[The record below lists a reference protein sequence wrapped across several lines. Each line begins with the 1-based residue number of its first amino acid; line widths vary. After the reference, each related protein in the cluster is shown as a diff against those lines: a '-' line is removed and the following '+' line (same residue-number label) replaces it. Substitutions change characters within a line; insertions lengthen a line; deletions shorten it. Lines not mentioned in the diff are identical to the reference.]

1 MKKVLYVGLDVHKE
15 SIVVA
20 TAPQGDTEAQ
30 LYGKIGGTL
39 DALDKVIKK
48 MARPDLELRF
58 VYEAGPCGYVI
69 YRHLKKQGYH
79 CQVIAPSLIPTKA
92 SDRVKTDR
100 RDARQ
105 LARLFRAGELTAIYV
120 PDEEDEAVR
129 DLVRARD
136 RAMVDQRKARQ
147 RLKGFL
153 LRLGHRYLGRGNW
166 SAEHLRYLAQIKLSH
181 AAQQIAFQEY
191 LEAITVAT
199 ERLERLTKA
208 MEAALPAWKRAP
220 VVHAVMSLR
229 GVALINGMTLIAE
242 AGDLTRFDSPTSLMS
257 YFGLTPSEY
266 SSGEKRVQGGITKA
280 GNGACRRALV
290 EAAHH
295 YRIAPRV
302 SPAMQKRQE
311 DQSKEVRAIALK
323 AQQRLHSRYRLL
335 TARQKKPVIVIAAL
349 ARELCGFVWAIACQL
364 SAPEKLK
371 TREKGTSKETKAA
384 VQTTPAPVQSSVL
397 TETTKKTYQLNAE
410 KTFKKQAVN
419 TRAIP
424 G

>member
-1 MKKVLYVGLDVHKE
+1 MKQVLYVGLDVHKE

-20 TAPQGDTEAQ
+20 TAPQGDREAQ

-39 DALDKVIKK
+39 DALDKLIKK
-48 MARPDLELRF
+48 MRKPDLELRF

-69 YRHLKKQGYH
+69 YRHLKKQEYY
-79 CQVIAPSLIPTKA
+79 CDVIAPSLIPTKA

-136 RAMVDQRKARQ
+136 RAMIDQRKGRQ

-166 SAEHLRYLAQIKLSH
+166 SAEHLRYLASIKLSH

-199 ERLERLTKA
+199 ERLERLSKA
-208 MEAALPAWKRAP
+208 MEAALIEWKRQPLVRAL
-220 VVHAVMSLR
+220 MSLR
-229 GVALINGMTLIAE
+229 GVALLNGMTLVAE
-242 AGDLTRFDSPTSLMS
+242 AGDLTRFDSPSQLMS
-257 YFGLTPSEY
+257 YFGLTPTEY
-266 SSGEKRVQGGITKA
+266 SSGEKRQQGGITKA
-280 GNGACRRALV
+280 GNSACRRALV

-302 SPAMQKRQE
+302 SPAMQQRQE
-311 DQSKEVRAIALK
+311 GQSKEVRAIAFK
-323 AQQRLHSRYRLL
+323 AQQRLHGRYRAL
-335 TARQKKPVIVIAAL
+335 TGRHKKTVVVVAAL
-349 ARELCGFVWAIACQL
+349 ARELCGFVWAIACQI
-364 SAPEKLK
+364 SAPGKVKMRDNAK
-371 TREKGTSKETKAA
+371 TKEAQPVA
-384 VQTTPAPVQSSVL
+384 QRTPAQPKASKPAARHKR
-397 TETTKKTYQLNAE
+397 EYQLDPE
-410 KTFKKQAVN
+410 KRFQK
-419 TRAIP
+419 
-424 G
+424 

>member
-15 SIVVA
+15 SMVVA

-39 DALDKVIKK
+39 DALDKLIKK

-220 VVHAVMSLR
+220 VVNAVMSLR

-384 VQTTPAPVQSSVL
+384 VQTTPAPVKSSVL

-419 TRAIP
+419 TRAIHE
-424 G
+424 

>member
-1 MKKVLYVGLDVHKE
+1 MTKVLYIGLDVHKE
-15 SIVVA
+15 SIAVA
-20 TAPQGDTEAQ
+20 TAAQGDTEAKA
-30 LYGKIGGTL
+30 YGKIGGTL
-39 DALDKVIKK
+39 DALDKLIKK
-48 MARPDLELRF
+48 LAKPEQELRF

-69 YRHLKKQGYH
+69 YRHLQKRKYH
-79 CQVIAPSLIPTKA
+79 CVVVAPSLIPTKA

-153 LRLGHRYLGRGNW
+153 LRLGHRYLGKGNW
-166 SAEHLRYLAQIKLSH
+166 SAAHLRYLSSLRFSH

-191 LEAITVAT
+191 LEAITVAS

-208 MEAALPAWKRAP
+208 MEAALTTWKRAP
-220 VVHAVMSLR
+220 IVRALMSLR
-229 GVALINGMTLIAE
+229 GVALLNAMTLVAE
-242 AGDLTRFDSPTSLMS
+242 AGDLTRFASPTPLMS

-266 SSGEKRVQGGITKA
+266 SSGDKRQQGAITKA

-290 EAAHH
+290 EAAHQ
-295 YRIAPRV
+295 YRFNPRV
-302 SPAMQKRQE
+302 TPAIQQRQE
-311 DQSKEVRAIALK
+311 GQSQEVRAIALK
-323 AQQRLHSRYRLL
+323 AQQRLH
-335 TARQKKPVIVIAAL
+335 ARFRSMSARHKKPVVVAVAL
-349 ARELCGFVWAIACQL
+349 ARELCGFVWAIACQV

-371 TREKGTSKETKAA
+371 QREPRTKKAA
-384 VQTTPAPVQSSVL
+384 
-397 TETTKKTYQLNAE
+397 TTKREYRLDSE
-410 KTFKKQAVN
+410 KKFK
-419 TRAIP
+419 R
-424 G
+424 

>member
-1 MKKVLYVGLDVHKE
+1 MKKILYVGLDVHKE

-20 TAPQGDTEAQ
+20 TAPQGDTDVE

-39 DALDKVIKK
+39 DALDKFIRKLAK
-48 MARPDLELRF
+48 PDVELRF

-69 YRHLKKQGYH
+69 YRHLKKHLFY
-79 CQVIAPSLIPTKA
+79 CEVIAPSLIPTKA

-136 RAMVDQRKARQ
+136 RSMVDQRKARQ

-153 LRLGHRYLGRGNW
+153 LRLGHRYQGKGNW
-166 SAEHLRYLAQIKLSH
+166 SLAHLRYLADIKLSH

-191 LEAITVAT
+191 LEAITVAS

-208 MEAALPAWKRAP
+208 MEAALPGWKREP
-220 VVHAVMSLR
+220 VVRALMSLR
-229 GVALINGMTLIAE
+229 GVALINGMTLVAE
-242 AGDLTRFDSPTSLMS
+242 VGDLTRFDSPCQLMS

-266 SSGEKRVQGGITKA
+266 SSGEKRQQGGITKA

-302 SPAMQKRQE
+302 SPAMQQRQQG
-311 DQSKEVRAIALK
+311 QSQEVRAIALK
-323 AQQRLHSRYRLL
+323 AQQRLHGRYRVLCG
-335 TARQKKPVIVIAAL
+335 RQKKAVVVVAAL
-349 ARELCGFVWAIACQL
+349 ARELCGFVWAIACQV
-364 SAPEKLK
+364 SAPDKVK
-371 TREKGTSKETKAA
+371 RREPTPTKAT
-384 VQTTPAPVQSSVL
+384 QETPPKTSAP
-397 TETTKKTYQLNAE
+397 TKIQKRVAPSKRNYQLNAN
-410 KTFKKQAVN
+410 KMFK
-419 TRAIP
+419 R
-424 G
+424 

>member
-1 MKKVLYVGLDVHKE
+1 MTKVLYVGLDVHKE

-20 TAPQGDTEAQ
+20 TAPEGDTEAQ

-39 DALDKVIKK
+39 DALDKLVKKLIK
-48 MARPDLELRF
+48 PDLELRF

-69 YRHLKKQGYH
+69 YRHLKKLGYF
-79 CQVIAPSLIPTKA
+79 CEVIAPSLIPTKA

-136 RAMVDQRKARQ
+136 RSMIDQRKARQ

-166 SAEHLRYLAQIKLSH
+166 SPAHLRYLADIKLSH

-220 VVHAVMSLR
+220 VVQAIMSLR
-229 GVALINGMTLIAE
+229 GVALINGMTLVAE
-242 AGDLTRFDSPTSLMS
+242 AGDLTRFDSPSQLMS

-295 YRIAPRV
+295 YRVAPRV

-311 DQSKEVRAIALK
+311 GQSQEVRAIALK
-323 AQQRLHSRYRLL
+323 AQQRLNSRFRLL

-349 ARELCGFVWAIACQL
+349 ARELCGFVWAIVCQV
-364 SAPEKLK
+364 SAPEKVK
-371 TREKGTSKETKAA
+371 TRQKGGSQEIKAA
-384 VQTTPAPVQSSVL
+384 VNSTPAPD
-397 TETTKKTYQLNAE
+397 KTSPSTGAKREYQLNPR
-410 KTFKKQAVN
+410 KTFKKTATTVSHASQ
-419 TRAIP
+419 
-424 G
+424 

>member
-39 DALDKVIKK
+39 DALDKLIKK

-220 VVHAVMSLR
+220 VVNAIMSLR

-242 AGDLTRFDSPTSLMS
+242 AGDLTRFDSPTALMS

-311 DQSKEVRAIALK
+311 GQSQAVRAIALK

-371 TREKGTSKETKAA
+371 TGAKGTSKETKAA
-384 VQTTPAPVQSSVL
+384 VQTTPAPVKSSGL

-410 KTFKKQAVN
+410 KTFKKQAVK
-419 TRAIP
+419 TRALP

>member
-1 MKKVLYVGLDVHKE
+1 MKKVLYVGLDVHKD

-39 DALDKVIKK
+39 EALDKLIKK
-48 MARPDLELRF
+48 MDKPDLELRF

-69 YRHLKKQGYH
+69 YRHLKKREYP

-136 RAMVDQRKARQ
+136 RSMIDQRKARQ

-166 SAEHLRYLAQIKLSH
+166 SAEHLRYLASMKLSH

-208 MEAALPAWKRAP
+208 MEAALPAWKREP
-220 VVHAVMSLR
+220 VVRAMMSLR
-229 GVALINGMTLIAE
+229 GVALINGMTLVAE
-242 AGDLTRFDSPTSLMS
+242 AGDLTRFDSPSQLMS

-266 SSGEKRVQGGITKA
+266 SSGEKRQQGAITKA

-311 DQSKEVRAIALK
+311 GQSKEVRAIALK

-335 TARQKKPVIVIAAL
+335 TGRHKKTVIVVTAL
-349 ARELCGFVWAIACQL
+349 ARELCGFVWAIACQV
-364 SAPEKLK
+364 SAPDKVK
-371 TREKGTSKETKAA
+371 IREKGSVKDTKATVPHTTAQPKTSKATG
-384 VQTTPAPVQSSVL
+384 PV
-397 TETTKKTYQLNAE
+397 KRIYQLRPE
-410 KTFKKQAVN
+410 RRFQK
-419 TRAIP
+419 
-424 G
+424 

>member
-1 MKKVLYVGLDVHKE
+1 MKKIVYVGLDVHKE

-20 TAPQGDTEAQ
+20 TALQGDTDVEF
-30 LYGKIGGTL
+30 YGQIGGTL

-48 MARPDLELRF
+48 LEKPDVELRF

-69 YRHLKKQGYH
+69 YRHLTQGKYY
-79 CQVIAPSLIPTKA
+79 CEVIAPSLIPTKA

-136 RAMVDQRKARQ
+136 RTMTDQRKARQ

-153 LRLGHRYLGRGNW
+153 LRLGQRYQGKGNW
-166 SAEHLRYLAQIKLSH
+166 SPEHLRYLAIIKLSH

-191 LEAITVAT
+191 LEAITVAS
-199 ERLERLTKA
+199 ERLERLSKA
-208 MEAALPAWKRAP
+208 MEAALPGWKREP
-220 VVHAVMSLR
+220 VVRALMSLR
-229 GVALINGMTLIAE
+229 GVAVINGMTLVAE
-242 AGDLTRFDSPTSLMS
+242 AGDLTRFDSPSQLMS

-266 SSGEKRVQGGITKA
+266 SSGEKRQQGGITKA
-280 GNGACRRALV
+280 GNGACRKALV

-311 DQSKEVRAIALK
+311 GQTREVRAIALK
-323 AQQRLHSRYRLL
+323 AQQRLHGRYKVLIGHH
-335 TARQKKPVIVIAAL
+335 KKVVVVITAL
-349 ARELCGFVWAIACQL
+349 ARELCGFVWAIACQV
-364 SAPEKLK
+364 SAPEKVK
-371 TREKGTSKETKAA
+371 MRA
-384 VQTTPAPVQSSVL
+384 QTTGSTSTATRTSTVIKTPRTAAAAKRKYQL
-397 TETTKKTYQLNAE
+397 DATKK
-410 KTFKKQAVN
+410 FKK
-419 TRAIP
+419 
-424 G
+424 

>member
-1 MKKVLYVGLDVHKE
+1 MKKILYVGLDVHKE

-20 TAPQGDTEAQ
+20 TALQGDTAVE
-30 LYGKIGGTL
+30 LSGKIGGTL
-39 DALDKVIKK
+39 QALDKLIKK
-48 MARPDLELRF
+48 LAKPDLELRF

-69 YRHLKKQGYH
+69 FRHLQKRAYH
-79 CQVIAPSLIPTKA
+79 CEVIAPSLIPTKA

-129 DLVRARD
+129 DLVRARE
-136 RAMVDQRKARQ
+136 RAVVDQRKGRQ

-153 LRLGHRYLGRGNW
+153 LRLGHRYSGQGNW
-166 SAEHLRYLAQIKLSH
+166 SPAHLRYLADIKLSH
-181 AAQQIAFQEY
+181 AAQQIALAEY

-208 MEAALPAWKRAP
+208 VEAAWPGWKREP
-220 VVHAVMSLR
+220 VVRALMSLR
-229 GVALINGMTLIAE
+229 GVALINAMTLVAE
-242 AGDLTRFDSPTSLMS
+242 AGDLTRFDSPSQLMS

-266 SSGEKRVQGGITKA
+266 SSGEKRQQGGITKA

-311 DQSKEVRAIALK
+311 GQSKEVRAMALK
-323 AQQRLHSRYRLL
+323 AQQRLHGRYRAL
-335 TARQKKPVIVIAAL
+335 TGRQKKTVVVIAAL
-349 ARELCGFVWAIACQL
+349 ARELCGFVWAIACQV
-364 SAPEKLK
+364 SAPEKVK
-371 TREKGTSKETKAA
+371 MREKITAPETKA
-384 VQTTPAPVQSSVL
+384 TKTAPVAKSA
-397 TETTKKTYQLNAE
+397 KTAVAAKREYQLDAQ
-410 KTFKKQAVN
+410 KKFKK
-419 TRAIP
+419 
-424 G
+424 

>member
-1 MKKVLYVGLDVHKE
+1 MSKIVYVGLDVHKD

-20 TAPQGDTEAQ
+20 TAVQGDKEVEI
-30 LYGKIGGTL
+30 YGKIGGTL
-39 DALDKVIKK
+39 EALDKCIKK
-48 MARPDLELRF
+48 LAKPGVELRF

-69 YRHLKKQGYH
+69 YRHLKQRQLY
-79 CQVIAPSLIPTKA
+79 CEVIAPSLIPTKA

-120 PDEEDEAVR
+120 PDEEDEAIR

-153 LRLGHRYLGRGNW
+153 LRLGHRYLGKGNW
-166 SAEHLRYLAQIKLSH
+166 SAAHLRYLASLKLSH

-191 LEAITVAT
+191 VEAITVAS
-199 ERLERLTKA
+199 ERLGRLSKA
-208 MEAALPAWKRAP
+208 MEAALPGWKREP
-220 VVHAVMSLR
+220 VVRALMSLR
-229 GVALINGMTLIAE
+229 GVALINGMTLVAE
-242 AGDLTRFDSPTSLMS
+242 AGDLTRFDSPSQLMS

-266 SSGEKRVQGGITKA
+266 SSGEKRQQGAITKA

-302 SPAMQKRQE
+302 SPAMQQRQE
-311 DQSKEVRAIALK
+311 GQSREVRAIALK
-323 AQQRLHSRYRLL
+323 AQQRLHGRYRVLCG
-335 TARQKKPVIVIAAL
+335 RQKKTVVVVAAL
-349 ARELCGFVWAIACQL
+349 ARELCGFVWAIACQV
-364 SAPEKLK
+364 SAPQKVKQREQTPLKAAQPATPKTPAQIRTLK
-371 TREKGTSKETKAA
+371 TAATTQRE
-384 VQTTPAPVQSSVL
+384 
-397 TETTKKTYQLNAE
+397 YQLDAN
-410 KTFKKQAVN
+410 KTFK
-419 TRAIP
+419 R
-424 G
+424 

>member
-30 LYGKIGGTL
+30 LYGRIGGTL
-39 DALDKVIKK
+39 EALDKLIKK
-48 MARPDLELRF
+48 MDKPDLELRF

-69 YRHLKKQGYH
+69 YRHLKKRGYM
-79 CQVIAPSLIPTKA
+79 CQVTAPSLIPTKA

-153 LRLGHRYLGRGNW
+153 LRLGYRYSGRGNW
-166 SAEHLRYLAQIKLSH
+166 SPEHLRYLADIKLSH

-208 MEAALPAWKRAP
+208 MEAALATWKREP
-220 VVHAVMSLR
+220 VVRAIMSLR

-242 AGDLTRFDSPTSLMS
+242 AGDLTRFDSPSQLMS

-266 SSGEKRVQGGITKA
+266 SSGDKRVQGGITKA

-290 EAAHH
+290 EAAHQ
-295 YRIAPRV
+295 YRIPPRV
-302 SPAMQKRQE
+302 IPAMQKRQE

-335 TARQKKPVIVIAAL
+335 TARQKKPVIVVAAL
-349 ARELCGFVWAIACQL
+349 ARELCGFVWAIVCQV
-364 SAPEKLK
+364 SAPGKVQ
-371 TREKGTSKETKAA
+371 TREKGTVKEAKAA
-384 VQTTPAPVQSSVL
+384 VLTTP
-397 TETTKKTYQLNAE
+397 TKATKSTPAGTAKKKYQLNSE
-410 KTFKKQAVN
+410 NTFKKQAAN
-419 TRAIP
+419 TGAIHE
-424 G
+424 

>member
-1 MKKVLYVGLDVHKE
+1 MTKILYVGLDVHKE

-20 TAPQGDTEAQ
+20 TAPQGDTQVE
-30 LYGKIGGTL
+30 LYGQIGGTL
-39 DALDKVIKK
+39 DALDKLLKK
-48 MARPDLELRF
+48 LVKPGVELHF

-69 YRHLKKQGYH
+69 YRHLTKRKYH

-136 RAMVDQRKARQ
+136 RAVTDQRKGRQ

-153 LRLGHRYLGRGNW
+153 LRLGHRYKGQGNW
-166 SAEHLRYLAQIKLSH
+166 SAAHLRYLASLKLSH

-199 ERLERLTKA
+199 ERLERLTTA
-208 MEAALPAWKRAP
+208 MAAALTGWKREP
-220 VVHAVMSLR
+220 VVRALMSLR
-229 GVALINGMTLIAE
+229 GVAVINGMTLVAE
-242 AGDLTRFDSPTSLMS
+242 AGDLTRFDSPSQLMS

-266 SSGEKRVQGGITKA
+266 SSGEKRQQGGITKA

-290 EAAHH
+290 EAAHQ

-302 SPAMQKRQE
+302 SPAMQQRQE
-311 DQSKEVRAIALK
+311 GQSKEVRAIAWK
-323 AQQRLHSRYRLL
+323 AQQRLHERYRVLSGHH
-335 TARQKKPVIVIAAL
+335 KKVVVVVAAL
-349 ARELCGFVWAIACQL
+349 ARELCGFVWAIACQV
-364 SAPEKLK
+364 SAPHKVK
-371 TREKGTSKETKAA
+371 MRGQTTAQATKAA
-384 VQTTPAPVQSSVL
+384 TPKTSTAIKSSTTAAAAKRVYVL
-397 TETTKKTYQLNAE
+397 DSKK
-410 KTFKKQAVN
+410 KFKK
-419 TRAIP
+419 
-424 G
+424 

>member
-1 MKKVLYVGLDVHKE
+1 MKKILFVGLDVHKE

-20 TAPQGDTEAQ
+20 TAPQDDTDVQ
-30 LYGKIGGTL
+30 LYGQIGGTL
-39 DALDKVIKK
+39 DALDKLIKK
-48 MARPDLELRF
+48 LHKPHLELRF

-69 YRHLKKQGYH
+69 YRHLLKRKYH
-79 CQVIAPSLIPTKA
+79 CAVIAPSLIPTKA

-153 LRLGHRYLGRGNW
+153 LRLGHRYKGQSNW
-166 SAEHLRYLAQIKLSH
+166 SAAHLRYLATIKLSH

-199 ERLERLTKA
+199 ERLERLSQA
-208 MEAALPAWKRAP
+208 MKAALPSWKREP
-220 VVHAVMSLR
+220 VVRALMSLR
-229 GVALINGMTLIAE
+229 GVAVVNGMTLVAE
-242 AGDLTRFDSPTSLMS
+242 AGDLTRFEQAGQLMS

-266 SSGEKRVQGGITKA
+266 SSGDKRQQGGITKA

-295 YRIAPRV
+295 YRFAPRV
-302 SPAMQKRQE
+302 SPAMQQRQE
-311 DQSKEVRAIALK
+311 GQSQEVRAIAWK
-323 AQQRLHSRYRLL
+323 AQQRLHARYQTLS
-335 TARQKKPVIVIAAL
+335 ARHKKTVVVVAAL

-364 SAPEKLK
+364 SAPEKVQWRK
-371 TREKGTSKETKAA
+371 KIPVEEAAEKPAAGPQIKTSKTPKRIYHLAA
-384 VQTTPAPVQSSVL
+384 NP
-397 TETTKKTYQLNAE
+397 K
-410 KTFKKQAVN
+410 FKK
-419 TRAIP
+419 
-424 G
+424 